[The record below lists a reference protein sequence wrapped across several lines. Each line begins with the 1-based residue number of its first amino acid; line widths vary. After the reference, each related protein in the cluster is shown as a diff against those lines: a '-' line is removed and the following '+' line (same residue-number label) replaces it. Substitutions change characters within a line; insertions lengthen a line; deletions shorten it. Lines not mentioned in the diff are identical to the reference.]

1 MKVVGYSDEKN
12 SSRKQKIAKKWNE
25 GGGKETIE
33 YLTFFRVFLQ
43 LKHHS
48 SSKCQ
53 SSDKLTLPQKRSPQ
67 PGSSCCWCCCN
78 NNKLHLPKKMKWGK
92 KCKIAFTDCCGCPCS
107 WMCRCKNEVWSHID
121 KLPRLP
127 KIGQESPLSNILFL

>member
-1 MKVVGYSDEKN
+1 MKKLIEETKDC
-12 SSRKQKIAKKWNE
+12 KKVKWRGRQRNNR
-25 GGGKETIE
+25 I
-33 YLTFFRVFLQ
+33 FNIFHVFLQ
-43 LKHHS
+43 LKHYS